1 VSVDT
6 ISQEPKNRIVRL
18 ANGGRI
24 GRIGDQVT
32 FEAGIPLFYPDPR
45 ETAVVKTG
53 VLFISMDFR
62 SSEKRFAIQ

>member
-1 VSVDT
+1 VDT

-18 ANGGRI
+18 ENGGRI

-32 FEAGIPLFYPDPR
+32 FQVRIPSLYPDPR
-45 ETAVVKTG
+45 EKAIAKTG

-62 SSEKRFAIQ
+62 TSEKRFASQ